1 MIRVLPLVLK
11 FQEIQCFN
19 GYLDASVDFGQSRIF
34 FMHNWRC
41 GGTTLTLLFS
51 SNFGN
56 KYLKVGTQ
64 FSEFGWPLYQLP
76 ELLKLEDVRSKV
88 QSGCLLGGHLC
99 NGIEMLVPGKWD
111 SDECTGS
118 SAAFIRWN

>member
-1 MIRVLPLVLK
+1 MVILR
-11 FQEIQCFN
+11 
-19 GYLDASVDFGQSRIF
+19 DASVDFGQSRIF

-41 GGTTLTLLFS
+41 GGTTLNSLFS

-88 QSGCLLGGHLC
+88 QSGWLNSYRKLKTSSRPQVSSDPPWDGKRAGIAIAGGITC
-99 NGIEMLVPGKWD
+99 VG
-111 SDECTGS
+111 
-118 SAAFIRWN
+118 